1 MLDKDSVAFGLL
13 AVTSL
18 LAIINPLSAVPIYL
32 AMTAEHAPER
42 RRQTLQRAVVTAVLV
57 LIAFTALGS
66 WIMRIYGITTPAF
79 RIAGGIIFL
88 GIGADML
95 QARRS
100 RVKTTVE
107 EEVEVVGH
115 GKEDIGIIPLGLPTL
130 AGPGAITT
138 VVTLNAQAGT
148 SPVRL
153 ASIYVAIVVVMGIS
167 WAALAVAPML
177 LRRFGQTGLNVM
189 TRIMGLLVM
198 VVGVQ
203 FMIDGVRA
211 VAVDVLG
218 AASR

>member
-1 MLDKDSVAFGLL
+1 MIDKDSLAFGLL
-13 AVTSL
+13 AITSL
-18 LAIINPLSAVPIYL
+18 LAIINPVSAVPIYL
-32 AMTAEHAPER
+32 AMTAGYAPER
-42 RRQTLQRAVVTAVLV
+42 RRQTLQRAVITAIVV

-66 WIMRIYGITTPAF
+66 WIMRLYGITAPAF

-88 GIGADML
+88 GIGGDML

-100 RVKTTVE
+100 RVKTTEE
-107 EEVEVVGH
+107 EEVQVVSE

-138 VVTLNAQAGT
+138 VVTLNAQAGG

-153 ASIYVAIVVVMGIS
+153 ASIYVAIVVVVMVS
-167 WAALAVAPML
+167 WGALAVAPML

-203 FMIDGVRA
+203 FMIDGIRS
-211 VAVDVLG
+211 VAVDLLG
-218 AASR
+218 AGR

>member
-1 MLDKDSVAFGLL
+1 MLDSDSVAFALL
-13 AVTSL
+13 ATTSL
-18 LAIINPLSAVPIYL
+18 LAIVNPLSAVPIYL
-32 AMTAEHAPER
+32 AMTADLDPDR
-42 RRQTLQRAVVTAVLV
+42 RRHTLQRAVITAVLV
-57 LIAFTALGS
+57 LIAFTAIGS

-100 RVKTTVE
+100 RVKTTEE
-107 EEVEVVGH
+107 EEVEVVGK
-115 GKEDIGIIPLGLPTL
+115 GKDDIGIIPLGLPTL

-138 VVTLNAQAGT
+138 VVTLNAEAGR
-148 SPVRL
+148 SLFRL
-153 ASIYVAIVVVMGIS
+153 GAIYLAIVIVMGIS
-167 WAALAVAPML
+167 WAVLAVAPML

-203 FMIDGVRA
+203 FVIDGVRT
-211 VAVDVLG
+211 VAIDIMN

>member
-1 MLDKDSVAFGLL
+1 MLDTDAVAFGLL
-13 AVTSL
+13 AITSL

-32 AMTAEHAPER
+32 ALTAEYDSAR
-42 RRQTLQRAVVTAVLV
+42 RRQTLQRAVVTAILV

-66 WIMRIYGITTPAF
+66 WIMRLYGITTPAF

-100 RVKTTVE
+100 GVKTTPE
-107 EEVEVVGH
+107 EEVEVAG
-115 GKEDIGIIPLGLPTL
+115 GRDDIGIIPLGLPTL

-138 VVTLNAQAGT
+138 VVTLNAQAGV

-153 ASIYVAIVVVMGIS
+153 ASIYVAIVVVMAIS

-211 VAVDVLG
+211 IALDIL
-218 AASR
+218 AAAPK

>member
-1 MLDKDSVAFGLL
+1 MLDTDSVAFALL
-13 AVTSL
+13 ATTSL

-32 AMTAEHAPER
+32 AMTADYDADR
-42 RRQTLQRAVVTAVLV
+42 RRRTLQRAIITAVLV

-66 WIMRIYGITTPAF
+66 WIMRLYGITTPAF

-100 RVKTTVE
+100 RVKTTEE
-107 EEVEVVGH
+107 EEVEVVGQA
-115 GKEDIGIIPLGLPTL
+115 KDDIGIIPLGLPTL

-138 VVTLNAQAGT
+138 VVTLNAQAGS
-148 SPVRL
+148 SPLRL
-153 ASIYVAIVVVMGIS
+153 GAIYLAIVVVMAIS
-167 WAALAVAPML
+167 WIALALAPML

-203 FMIDGVRA
+203 FMIDGIRA
-211 VAVDVLG
+211 VALDIMAVG
-218 AASR
+218 PR

>member
-1 MLDKDSVAFGLL
+1 MLDTDSVAFALL
-13 AVTSL
+13 TITSL

-32 AMTAEHAPER
+32 AMTADYDAER
-42 RRQTLQRAVVTAVLV
+42 RRRTLQRAIITAVLV

-66 WIMRIYGITTPAF
+66 WIMRLYGITTPAF

-100 RVKTTVE
+100 RVKTTEE
-107 EEVEVVGH
+107 EEVEVVGQA
-115 GKEDIGIIPLGLPTL
+115 KDDIGIIPLGLPTL

-138 VVTLNAQAGT
+138 VVTLNAQAGD
-148 SPVRL
+148 SPLRL
-153 ASIYVAIVVVMGIS
+153 GAIYLAIVVVMAIS
-167 WAALAVAPML
+167 WIALALAPML

-211 VAVDVLG
+211 VALDIM
-218 AASR
+218 AAGNR

>member
-1 MLDKDSVAFGLL
+1 MLDADSVAFALL
-13 AVTSL
+13 AITSL

-32 AMTAEHAPER
+32 AMTADYDAER
-42 RRQTLQRAVVTAVLV
+42 RRRTLQRAIITAVLV

-66 WIMRIYGITTPAF
+66 WIMRLYGITTPAF

-100 RVKTTVE
+100 RVKTTEE
-107 EEVEVVGH
+107 EEVEVVGQA
-115 GKEDIGIIPLGLPTL
+115 KDDIGIIPLGLPTL

-138 VVTLNAQAGT
+138 VVTLNAQAGS
-148 SPVRL
+148 SPLRL
-153 ASIYVAIVVVMGIS
+153 GAIYLAIVVVMAIS
-167 WAALAVAPML
+167 WIALAVAPML

-203 FMIDGVRA
+203 FMIDGIRA
-211 VAVDVLG
+211 VALDII
-218 AASR
+218 AAGPR

>member
-1 MLDKDSVAFGLL
+1 MQDTDSLAFALL
-13 AVTSL
+13 VGTSL

-32 AMTAEHAPER
+32 AMTADYSDS
-42 RRQTLQRAVVTAVLV
+42 RRQATLQRAIMTAVLV
-57 LIAFTALGS
+57 LVAFTALGS
-66 WIMRIYGITTPAF
+66 WIMQVFGITTPAF

-100 RVKTTVE
+100 RVKTTEE
-107 EEVEVVGH
+107 EEVEVVEQS
-115 GKEDIGIIPLGLPTL
+115 KDDIGIIPLGLPTL

-138 VVTLNAQAGT
+138 VVTLNAQAGS
-148 SPVRL
+148 SPLRL
-153 ASIYVAIVVVMGIS
+153 AAIYGAIVVVMAIS
-167 WAALAVAPML
+167 WAVLSVAPML

-203 FMIDGVRA
+203 FMIDGIRA
-211 VAVDVLG
+211 VATDIMSAG
-218 AASR
+218 TR

>member
-1 MLDKDSVAFGLL
+1 MIDTDSLAFALL
-13 AVTSL
+13 AITSL
-18 LAIINPLSAVPIYL
+18 LAIINPVSAVPIYL
-32 AMTAEHAPER
+32 AMTADYPPER
-42 RRQTLQRAVVTAVLV
+42 RRQTLQRGVVTAIIV

-66 WIMRIYGITTPAF
+66 WIMRLYGITTPAF

-88 GIGADML
+88 GIGGDML

-107 EEVEVVGH
+107 EEVEVVGQ

-138 VVTLNAQAGT
+138 VVTLNAQAGG

-153 ASIYVAIVVVMGIS
+153 ASIYVAIVGVVMIS
-167 WAALAVAPML
+167 WGALAIAPML

-203 FMIDGVRA
+203 FMIDGVRS
-211 VAVDVLG
+211 VAVDLLS
-218 AASR
+218 AAPK

>member
-1 MLDKDSVAFGLL
+1 MIDKDAVAFALL
-13 AVTSL
+13 AITSL

-32 AMTAEHAPER
+32 AMTADYDADR
-42 RRQTLQRAVVTAVLV
+42 RRRTLQRAIITAVLV

-66 WIMRIYGITTPAF
+66 WIMRLYGITTPAF

-100 RVKTTVE
+100 RVKTTEE
-107 EEVEVVGH
+107 EEVEVVGQ

-138 VVTLNAQAGT
+138 VVTLNAEAGR
-148 SPVRL
+148 SLYR
-153 ASIYVAIVVVMGIS
+153 AGAIYLAIVIVMGIS
-167 WAALAVAPML
+167 WAVLAVAPML

-203 FMIDGVRA
+203 FMIDGIRA
-211 VAVDVLG
+211 VAIDVMS
-218 AASR
+218 AATR